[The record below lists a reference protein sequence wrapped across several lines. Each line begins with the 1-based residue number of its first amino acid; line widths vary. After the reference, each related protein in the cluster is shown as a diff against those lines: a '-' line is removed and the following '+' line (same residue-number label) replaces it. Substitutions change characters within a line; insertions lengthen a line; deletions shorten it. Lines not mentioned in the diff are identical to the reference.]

1 MTDTK
6 QHGIEGG
13 SVQGREL
20 RPSGPAELAQAV
32 ELAFDYRGDVTLEL
46 ASGERIEGYV
56 YNRNAS
62 AEVPTLQLFPK
73 REPGTRQIP
82 YAAIAAIIFSGRDTA
97 SGKSWEAW
105 AAKKESQRRAESE
118 QAEEEARE
126 RGHL

>member
-6 QHGIEGG
+6 QHGIEAG
-13 SVQGREL
+13 SVQGRVL
-20 RPSGPAELAQAV
+20 RPSDPAELAQAI

-46 ASGERIEGYV
+46 TSGERIEGYV

-62 AEVPTLQLFPK
+62 EEVPTLQLFPK
-73 REPGTRQIP
+73 RETNPRQIP

-105 AAKKESQRRAESE
+105 AAKKESQRRAEAQ
-118 QAEEEARE
+118 QAEGEARE